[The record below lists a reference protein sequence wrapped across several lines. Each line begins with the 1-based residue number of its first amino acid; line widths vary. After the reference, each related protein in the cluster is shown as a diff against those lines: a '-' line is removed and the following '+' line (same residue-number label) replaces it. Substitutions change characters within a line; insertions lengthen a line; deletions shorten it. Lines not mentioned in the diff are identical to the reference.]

1 MIEFWLLD
9 CIIISY
15 DVRKSVSIN
24 KRRRIQF
31 RFIQKRTWKIL
42 DEEKEISSFREIL
55 FSFFSTK
62 KKNYVWINGSA
73 HFDRFLVKRT
83 TGSQGCNFVEILCSV
98 LRQSRVTKLEYKLE
112 FD

>member
-1 MIEFWLLD
+1 MTFENQYQLINEEEFNFV
-9 CIIISY
+9 SY
-15 DVRKSVSIN
+15 RNERGKYST
-24 KRRRIQF
+24 RRRKF
-31 RFIQKRTWKIL
+31 HLSGRFCFL
-42 DEEKEISSFREIL
+42 SFRQ
-55 FSFFSTK
+55 K

>member
-1 MIEFWLLD
+1 MMFQNQYQLIMKKNS
-9 CIIISY
+9 IS
-15 DVRKSVSIN
+15 
-24 KRRRIQF
+24 F
-31 RFIQKRTWKIL
+31 RTETNVENARQR
-42 DEEKEISSFREIL
+42 KEISSFREIL

-62 KKNYVWINGSA
+62 NYVWINGFA

>member
-1 MIEFWLLD
+1 M
-9 CIIISY
+9 
-15 DVRKSVSIN
+15 KKNSI
-24 KRRRIQF
+24 
-31 RFIQKRTWKIL
+31 
-42 DEEKEISSFREIL
+42 SFRTETNVENIRRGEENFIFQGDSVFFL
-55 FSFFSTK
+55 FDKK